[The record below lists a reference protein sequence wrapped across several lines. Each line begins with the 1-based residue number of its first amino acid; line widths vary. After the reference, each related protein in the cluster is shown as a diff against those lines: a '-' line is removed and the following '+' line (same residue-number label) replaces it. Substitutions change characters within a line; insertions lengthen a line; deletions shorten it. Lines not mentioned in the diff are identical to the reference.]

1 MQRSPNANHEKQ
13 HVGGR
18 KFSRELVSMVDHRC
32 WLCVTH
38 ALGHLETPSA
48 VTKVKTATT
57 ADESSCTFYF
67 PAYFS
72 YLGDTI
78 CPREV
83 LIWIFIHRNRCRL
96 SSEGQQLQ
104 YANNNTLSVTCQRY
118 LTVCLSNNSCQRTLL
133 LFSYSTFEGV
143 ELIVK
148 LSSDVSLYVAPEA
161 CLQRRGQ
168 ILRV

>member
-1 MQRSPNANHEKQ
+1 MDGLFNIIRYSDPETNLWRWWRSFVHQNMLSQAGWKENLLKNWMRTRTMQRSANHEKQ

-18 KFSRELVSMVDHRC
+18 KFSGELVSMVDHRC

-96 SSEGQQLQ
+96 SSEGQHL
-104 YANNNTLSVTCQRY
+104 
-118 LTVCLSNNSCQRTLL
+118 
-133 LFSYSTFEGV
+133 
-143 ELIVK
+143 
-148 LSSDVSLYVAPEA
+148 
-161 CLQRRGQ
+161 
-168 ILRV
+168 

>member
-1 MQRSPNANHEKQ
+1 MDGLFNLIRYSAPETNLWRWWRSFVHQNMLSQADWKENLLRYWMRNMQRSPNANHEKQ

-18 KFSRELVSMVDHRC
+18 KFSGELVSMVDHRC

-67 PAYFS
+67 LAYFS

-78 CPREV
+78 CPKEV
-83 LIWIFIHRNRCRL
+83 KLWIFIHRNRCRL
-96 SSEGQQLQ
+96 SSEGQQL
-104 YANNNTLSVTCQRY
+104 
-118 LTVCLSNNSCQRTLL
+118 
-133 LFSYSTFEGV
+133 
-143 ELIVK
+143 
-148 LSSDVSLYVAPEA
+148 
-161 CLQRRGQ
+161 
-168 ILRV
+168 